1 MRRRAGGCDLW
12 QWHDEE
18 NTTPIRQAI
27 ADRFEGQ
34 GLGFAKE
41 NAELR
46 DSFAGARSRTE
57 QQLVWT
63 LQWTA
68 LTTALADKE
77 SEVFS
82 LTGKL
87 KKLETQR
94 QLVEVAIISCMCIV
108 LGMLFN

>member
-1 MRRRAGGCDLW
+1 MW

-18 NTTPIRQAI
+18 ITTPFVKQLLIDLRDKVWA
-27 ADRFEGQ
+27 
-34 GLGFAKE
+34 LAKE

-46 DSFAGARSRTE
+46 DSFADARSGTE
-57 QQLVWT
+57 QQLFGT

-94 QLVEVAIISCMCIV
+94 QLLVVAIIGCMCIV
-108 LGMLFN
+108 VGMLFT